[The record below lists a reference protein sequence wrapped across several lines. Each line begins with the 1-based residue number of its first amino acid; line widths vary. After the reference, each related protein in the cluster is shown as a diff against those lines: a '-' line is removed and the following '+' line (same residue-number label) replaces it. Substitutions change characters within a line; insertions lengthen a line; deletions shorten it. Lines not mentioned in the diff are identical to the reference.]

1 MLLVYCQIQ
10 GKESKKKGVERERK
24 RRKDMPENQ
33 MSVCCS
39 LKSQEQGSGAPMEG
53 NCVLFVE

>member
-10 GKESKKKGVERERK
+10 GKESKKKGVERVRK
-24 RRKDMPENQ
+24 RRHMPENQ

>member
-10 GKESKKKGVERERK
+10 GKGSRKRGVERERK
-24 RRKDMPENQ
+24 SRKHMPDNQ
-33 MSVCCS
+33 MSACCS

-53 NCVLFVE
+53 NRVLFIE

>member
-10 GKESKKKGVERERK
+10 GKASKKMGVERERK
-24 RRKDMPENQ
+24 RRKHMPENQ

-39 LKSQEQGSGAPMEG
+39 LKSQEQGSGAAMEG
-53 NCVLFVE
+53 NRVPLVE